1 MCCGLFRCPKL
12 DKNEQCVPLLDK
24 KHNVNMRLQ
33 AIANQFGV
41 AGRGLRVFRGETEL
55 GRCVHK
61 YCNRLPTHCTTCTVH
76 PSNRHPRNPT
86 TTCFHSTINLQRSK
100 STRLLSLWE
109 CGTAH
114 LTRARCASAP
124 HRCGAIRSLASF
136 LPQHSD
142 TIMASTGR
150 VPSSLWT
157 RCASQRF
164 ARTRDARGRPPSRP
178 QTRGR
183 DEARPLR
190 PGSTSPPRASA
201 RPCASAQERH
211 PAQCAARR

>member
-61 YCNRLPTHCTTCTVH
+61 YCNRLPTHCTTFTVH

-86 TTCFHSTINLQRSK
+86 TTCFHSTIHLQRSK
-100 STRLLSLWE
+100 STRLLSLWN

-114 LTRARCASAP
+114 FTRAPLCERTPQMRRCP
-124 HRCGAIRSLASF
+124 F
-136 LPQHSD
+136 
-142 TIMASTGR
+142 
-150 VPSSLWT
+150 SSLFSS
-157 RCASQRF
+157 AAQRYNHSEHW
-164 ARTRDARGRPPSRP
+164 ARPFIAVDPMRVTAFRAHPRSSRP
-178 QTRGR
+178 
-183 DEARPLR
+183 AAV
-190 PGSTSPPRASA
+190 TSPNKGTR
-201 RPCASAQERH
+201 
-211 PAQCAARR
+211 